1 MRRQYE
7 AIVPTARDRVVQ
19 AALKLVLEPIFEAG
33 FKPCSHG
40 FRPGRRAQDAIAEIR
55 SLASAHYHWV
65 LEGDITA
72 CFDEI
77 DHRAL
82 MGRVRDRIGDKHVLD
97 LVKAFLRA
105 GVLSEDGV
113 TRETYTGTPQGGILS
128 PLLANIALSVLDD
141 AFVRDWE
148 DEMATKYQRNKRRQR
163 GQPNYRLVRYADDF
177 VVLVHGTRS
186 DAETLCG
193 HIAMV
198 LATVGLR
205 LSQAKTKIAHIDEGF
220 DFLGYRVQRH
230 RKRGTTKQFVYV
242 YPSKASLLKVV
253 ARVKATC
260 RQGINEP
267 LSALLHRLNPVLRGW
282 TNYFRFGVSKATF
295 SYLRAYSWSR
305 VVGWLRRKHPR
316 TKWEWL
322 RRHYL
327 PRWWP
332 ADGGTAMFNPAGV
345 GIRYVYFR
353 RVVDATPWAPKVVTN
368 PTT

>member
-1 MRRQYE
+1 
-7 AIVPTARDRVVQ
+7 
-19 AALKLVLEPIFEAG
+19 
-33 FKPCSHG
+33 
-40 FRPGRRAQDAIAEIR
+40 
-55 SLASAHYHWV
+55 
-65 LEGDITA
+65 
-72 CFDEI
+72 
-77 DHRAL
+77 
-82 MGRVRDRIGDKHVLD
+82 
-97 LVKAFLRA
+97 
-105 GVLSEDGV
+105 
-113 TRETYTGTPQGGILS
+113 
-128 PLLANIALSVLDD
+128 
-141 AFVRDWE
+141 
-148 DEMATKYQRNKRRQR
+148 
-163 GQPNYRLVRYADDF
+163 
-177 VVLVHGTRS
+177 
-186 DAETLCG
+186 
-193 HIAMV
+193 MV